1 MPIPTPSRSVRGLA
15 AGAALVSCSL
25 ASAGWIPLMF
35 STLIETN
42 GFISLGSTN
51 GTFGYVGPSNSMN
64 VSLTIGAGSGGGSAT
79 AGNAGGYFLLGFTDV
94 FAASIQTTPAS
105 YTSGVAGVTFVV
117 TIATSVYWN
126 DYGIVS
132 GIASSWTANGV
143 GLTNGA
149 LLGPGNY
156 TFAGGCI
163 YSGAALQNYTM
174 GFLLSGASAAAVPL
188 PGAAG
193 LATVALAGVA
203 RRRRR

>member
-1 MPIPTPSRSVRGLA
+1 MPTPSRSVRGLA

-25 ASAGWIPLMF
+25 ASASNPPLMF
-35 STLIETN
+35 STLNSAN

-51 GTFGYVGPSNSMN
+51 GTFSYVGPSNGMN

-79 AGNAGGYFLLGFTDV
+79 AGNDGAYFFPGYTDV
-94 FAASIQTTPAS
+94 FAASIQTIPAS

-117 TIATSVYWN
+117 AVATAVSWN

-132 GIASSWTANGV
+132 GIASSWTANSV
-143 GLTNGA
+143 GLTNGD
-149 LLGPGNY
+149 LLGPGVY
-156 TFAGGCI
+156 TFTGSCI

-174 GFLLSGASAAAVPL
+174 GFFLSGASAAAVPL

-193 LATVALAGVA
+193 LAAVGLAGAA